1 MGGIGDLA
9 TPLLTSVARHVLP
22 TSTPSRDRKRE
33 VQTAR
38 STTRPAANN
47 QITSS
52 DSKRHSACESLSA
65 ALTTTKNNADSK
77 TDRGAVEQS
86 DNDNTAYIYTAF
98 ITSKRNNYNKLNNH
112 HNATNNTVDTL
123 LRAVSR
129 QPRKGDV
136 AVPHTLTE

>member
-1 MGGIGDLA
+1 MYC
-9 TPLLTSVARHVLP
+9 PPVLP
-22 TSTPSRDRKRE
+22 AAIESAKSKLQEARRDLQPTIRL
-33 VQTAR
+33 Q
-38 STTRPAANN
+38 AATVEDI
-47 QITSS
+47 Q
-52 DSKRHSACESLSA
+52 HESLSA